1 MTTGPRFGLISTLK
15 GTRPSRVAQILLI
28 NLLVTV
34 GLFMPIL
41 VFNFARGLERD
52 DVSRDKLPWLR
63 WFGNAGT
70 SVAISWETEQEATSS
85 LAFGSDPDTL
95 VNNVTLPGLRTMHHV
110 YINGLVPGTRYYYTV
125 ASTDGVYSFWTAP
138 ATSNGSFTFLA
149 IADTQESTLGINHHP
164 RVAKALARE
173 VEAGAKFLIHGGDFA
188 DSGYSKPSWQYYFK
202 HAAPYSDRAAVFV
215 EPLAAACQIPNQV
228 HIRPGQRVVVLG
240 DGKLG
245 LLAAQVLALTGC
257 HLTAVGRHPAK
268 LDILARRGIDTFC
281 VAAGDEL
288 PDACADL
295 VVECTGSPSGFL
307 AARRLVRPRGTLVL
321 KSTYHGT
328 IQADL
333 SALVVDEINRL
344 ALKSDF
350 HGLHQVASIDEVPG
364 GVDLKILSK
373 KFGKSAA
380 YHLKK
385 TFCIDLKESFKV
397 TGPDWETG
405 GSLKRLFYAIRLHS
419 LLAGDVVLL
428 PSRPGEPL
436 FITKILPETVH
447 LMSLLTGRTDHAKP
461 EALSSDTF
469 VFKVDS
475 DTPATFQVI
484 SINNAD
490 GTVNLMN
497 TDTYE
502 EIVTRPGPWLGEL
515 EEGGTVAGFVH
526 EGTALFF
533 PRASTAV
540 PGNDDSRGGDG

>member
-1 MTTGPRFGLISTLK
+1 MDRFCPICGKVVDLESIKKYGKCAPCYYADNPVFKIEKERIGIQVCPECRKFRSTETADKAWFVPVEKDMSNIWFQAIYQFMITKVQGHEGIEFFIDITRTPDDIEHGKKKNVIFSVEGIPNDELESEDPPTTKYDNLMLQYSM
-15 GTRPSRVAQILLI
+15 GTCEDCAKKSAGYHNAVIQIRTSMKRPSNDEQVA
-28 NLLVTV
+28 
-34 GLFMPIL
+34 
-41 VFNFARGLERD
+41 R
-52 DVSRDKLPWLR
+52 
-63 WFGNAGT
+63 
-70 SVAISWETEQEATSS
+70 
-85 LAFGSDPDTL
+85 
-95 VNNVTLPGLRTMHHV
+95 
-110 YINGLVPGTRYYYTV
+110 
-125 ASTDGVYSFWTAP
+125 
-138 ATSNGSFTFLA
+138 
-149 IADTQESTLGINHHP
+149 
-164 RVAKALARE
+164 
-173 VEAGAKFLIHGGDFA
+173 
-188 DSGYSKPSWQYYFK
+188 
-202 HAAPYSDRAAVFV
+202 
-215 EPLAAACQIPNQV
+215 
-228 HIRPGQRVVVLG
+228 
-240 DGKLG
+240 
-245 LLAAQVLALTGC
+245 
-257 HLTAVGRHPAK
+257 
-268 LDILARRGIDTFC
+268 
-281 VAAGDEL
+281 
-288 PDACADL
+288 
-295 VVECTGSPSGFL
+295 
-307 AARRLVRPRGTLVL
+307 
-321 KSTYHGT
+321 
-328 IQADL
+328 
-333 SALVVDEINRL
+333 VVDEINRL

>member
-202 HAAPYSDRAAVFV
+202 HAAPYAPYLPICPTIGNHDGRFTPYHYKEYLMFNSSYS
-215 EPLAAACQIPNQV
+215 PLNYSFDYGPV
-228 HIRPGQRVVVLG
+228 H
-240 DGKLG
+240 
-245 LLAAQVLALTGC
+245 
-257 HLTAVGRHPAK
+257 
-268 LDILARRGIDTFC
+268 
-281 VAAGDEL
+281 
-288 PDACADL
+288 
-295 VVECTGSPSGFL
+295 
-307 AARRLVRPRGTLVL
+307 
-321 KSTYHGT
+321 
-328 IQADL
+328 
-333 SALVVDEINRL
+333 
-344 ALKSDF
+344 
-350 HGLHQVASIDEVPG
+350 VASIPVPYGEEWELSQSEPYWAWLDDDLNKSSASKFKIVVFHCPVISSGFFGRVDFLVDNLHPILAKHNVTLVINGHSHHYERLVMDGVTYVVIGGGG
-364 GVDLKILSK
+364 GVMNPCHVTLPQTQALHNLPHYVRIHVDPAIGMQYEAVTPDGVVFDATTL
-373 KFGKSAA
+373 GGAA
-380 YHLKK
+380 
-385 TFCIDLKESFKV
+385 
-397 TGPDWETG
+397 
-405 GSLKRLFYAIRLHS
+405 
-419 LLAGDVVLL
+419 
-428 PSRPGEPL
+428 
-436 FITKILPETVH
+436 
-447 LMSLLTGRTDHAKP
+447 
-461 EALSSDTF
+461 
-469 VFKVDS
+469 
-475 DTPATFQVI
+475 
-484 SINNAD
+484 
-490 GTVNLMN
+490 
-497 TDTYE
+497 
-502 EIVTRPGPWLGEL
+502 
-515 EEGGTVAGFVH
+515 
-526 EGTALFF
+526 
-533 PRASTAV
+533 
-540 PGNDDSRGGDG
+540 